1 MQKRHSA
8 QRYFLVQ
15 SLAWFNIWR
24 NKAASHLEHHAVQVC
39 GIFGVMMVPYFSAV
53 VWGYQCQPFWQV
65 GVPVVYYATAAIA
78 AFSSTFAYSRM
89 ARCGTSVH
97 CECLPCFQSV
107 FLLLQHVQR
116 LHS

>member
-1 MQKRHSA
+1 MNDAKTSFSTEIFSGAMISMVHYLEQL
-8 QRYFLVQ
+8 RYIAV
-15 SLAWFNIWR
+15 NDTC
-24 NKAASHLEHHAVQVC
+24 NKAASHVEHHAVQVC

-65 GVPVVYYATAAIA
+65 AVPVVYYATAAIA

-97 CECLPCFQSV
+97 CECLP
-107 FLLLQHVQR
+107 
-116 LHS
+116 